1 MDRKH
6 STLIE
11 IGVWICVHGFYPL
24 LGIMLWALDWV
35 ADEYSH
41 TILGTVISVVLHIFG
56 AMLVMPI
63 LAIIFSPVLILLAIV
78 WETFFRPNHRPGF
91 PYPTD

>member
-11 IGVWICVHGFYPL
+11 IGVRIC
-24 LGIMLWALDWV
+24 V

-41 TILGTVISVVLHIFG
+41 TILGTVSSVVLHIFG
-56 AMLVMPI
+56 AMFVIPI

-78 WETFFRPNHRPGF
+78 WETYFKPNHRPGF
-91 PYPTD
+91 PFPTD

>member
-41 TILGTVISVVLHIFG
+41 TILGTVSSVVLHIFG
-56 AMLVMPI
+56 AMFAI
-63 LAIIFSPVLILLAIV
+63 LIWAILFSPVLILLVIV
-78 WETFFRPNHRPGF
+78 WEAYFKPNHRPGF
-91 PYPTD
+91 AYPTD

>member
-35 ADEYSH
+35 AVEYSH

-56 AMLVMPI
+56 AMFAI
-63 LAIIFSPVLILLAIV
+63 LIWAILFSPVLILLVIV
-78 WETFFRPNHRPGF
+78 WDANFKPNHRPGF
-91 PYPTD
+91 PFPTD

>member
-11 IGVWICVHGFYPL
+11 IGVRICLHGFYPL

-56 AMLVMPI
+56 VMFAIPI
-63 LAIIFSPVLILLAIV
+63 LAIIFSPVLILLAII
-78 WETFFRPNHRPGF
+78 WETYFKPNHRPGF
-91 PYPTD
+91 PFPTD